1 MISINNL
8 SIHFTGNPL
17 FEDVTFVVGDKD
29 RIGLVG
35 KNGAGK
41 TTLMRIICGT
51 QEPETGIVII
61 PSGTTVGYLPQEMA
75 FKNTGKTVF
84 EEAIKAFSEALKIEN
99 EIKHITLEISK
110 RTDFETDSY
119 YKLLQSLTEANDRFQ
134 ILGGHDIQGNTEKI
148 LSGLGFSASDF
159 NRQVAEFSGGWQMRV
174 ELAKILLQKPSV
186 ILLDEPTNHLDIESI
201 QWLEDFLSSYEGAVI
216 LVSHDRIFLDNITT
230 RTIEISLGKIYDY
243 KANYS
248 TYETLRA
255 DRRENQ
261 IASFNN
267 QQKQIEQSEKFIE
280 RFRYKSTK
288 SRQVQSRIKLL
299 DKLDRIEVEDIDE
312 SSIHFRFPPAPS
324 PGRVVIEADHITKKY
339 GEHTVLS
346 DISFLID
353 KNDRIAF
360 VGKNGEG
367 KTTLSRIIIKDLEYT
382 GKCEQGHNVSIGY
395 YAQNQSELLDPEKT
409 VFETIDDVAVGDVR
423 KRIRAILGS
432 FLFAEDDIMKKVK
445 VLSGGE
451 KSRLAIAKLL
461 LKPVNLLVLDE
472 PTNHL
477 DMRSKD
483 ILKQALLHY
492 NGTLVIVSHDRYFL
506 HGLATKIFEFKQQ
519 KIRQYIGD
527 IYEFL
532 NSRKIDTLRQ
542 LEISGKIKQGTKEEK
557 NTGQKLNW
565 EKKKLLDKDARRVR
579 GEIEKS
585 ESEIERLESEISE
598 MDKALINPETYKTI
612 LDSADL
618 YTKYNKLKKDIELQM
633 ELWEKSH
640 AGLQK
645 IEKEIS
651 EITEK

>member
-1 MISINNL
+1 MISVNNL
-8 SIHFTGNPL
+8 SIHFTGTFL

-41 TTLMRIICGT
+41 TTLMRIICGM
-51 QEPETGIVII
+51 QEPESGTVII
-61 PSGTTVGYLPQEMA
+61 PSGTTVGYLQQEMA
-75 FKNTGKTVF
+75 FKDTGKTVF
-84 EEAIKAFSEALKIEN
+84 QEAIKAYSEALSIEN
-99 EIKHITLEISK
+99 EIKHITAEIS
-110 RTDFETDSY
+110 RREDYESENY
-119 YKLLQSLTEANDRFQ
+119 YKLLQRLTEANDHFQ
-134 ILGGHDIQGNTEKI
+134 ILGGHDMQGNTEKI
-148 LSGLGFSASDF
+148 LSGLGFSASDQ

-201 QWLEDFLSSYEGAVI
+201 QWLEDYLSSYEGAVI

-248 TYETLRA
+248 TYETLRLE
-255 DRRENQ
+255 RREHQ
-261 IASFNN
+261 LSAYTN

-280 RFRYKSTK
+280 RFRYKATK
-288 SRQVQSRIKLL
+288 SKQVQSRIKML
-299 DKLDRIEVEDIDE
+299 DKIDRIEVEDIDE
-312 SSIHFRFPPAPS
+312 SSIHFRFPPAPNA
-324 PGRVVIEADHITKKY
+324 GKVVIEAEHITKKY
-339 GEHTVLS
+339 GDHTVLS
-346 DISFLID
+346 DLSFMIE
-353 KNDRIAF
+353 KNDRVAF

-367 KTTLSRIIIKDLEYT
+367 KTTLSRIIISDLEYI
-382 GKCEQGHNVSIGY
+382 GMCKLGHNVSIGY

-409 VFETIDDVAVGDVR
+409 VYDTIDEVAVGDVR

-432 FLFAEDDIMKKVK
+432 FLFSESDILKKVK

-477 DMRSKD
+477 DMHSKD

-506 HGLATKIFEFKQQ
+506 HELTTKVYEFKQQ

-532 NSRKIDTLRQ
+532 KSRKIETLRQ
-542 LEISGKIKQGTKEEK
+542 LEISSKPKPFASEEK
-557 NTGQKLNW
+557 SSNNKLNW
-565 EKKKLLDKDARRVR
+565 EKKKLLEKDARKIRTD
-579 GEIEKS
+579 IEKS
-585 ESEIERLESEISE
+585 EMTISSIENEISE
-598 MDKALINPETYKTI
+598 MDKTLVDPETYKTI

-618 YTKYNKLKKDIELQM
+618 YTKYNSLKKDLEKQM
-633 ELWEKSH
+633 GLWEKLNADLS
-640 AGLQK
+640 A
-645 IEKEIS
+645 IENEIS
-651 EITEK
+651 ELV

>member
-1 MISINNL
+1 MISVNNL
-8 SIHFTGNPL
+8 SIHFTGTFL
-17 FEDVTFVVGDKD
+17 FEDVSFVVADKD

-51 QEPETGIVII
+51 QEPESGTVII

-75 FKNTGKTVF
+75 FKDTGKTVF
-84 EEAIKAFSEALKIEN
+84 EEAIKAFAEALSVESDIRHFTA
-99 EIKHITLEISK
+99 EIARRE
-110 RTDFETDSY
+110 DFESESY
-119 YKLLQSLTEANDRFQ
+119 YKLLQRLTEANDRFQ
-134 ILGGHDIQGNTEKI
+134 ILGGQDMQGNTEKI
-148 LSGLGFSASDF
+148 LTGLGFSASDQ
-159 NRQVAEFSGGWQMRV
+159 NRQVSEFSGGWQMRV

-230 RTIEISLGKIYDY
+230 RTIEISLGKISDY

-248 TYETLRA
+248 AYEILRA
-255 DRRENQ
+255 ERREHQ
-261 IASFNN
+261 ISAFTN
-267 QQKQIEQSEKFIE
+267 QQKSIEQSEKFIE

-299 DKLDRIEVEDIDE
+299 DKLDRIEVEDIDK

-324 PGRVVIEADHITKKY
+324 SGKVVIEAEHVTKVY
-339 GEHTVLS
+339 GNHVVLS
-346 DISFLID
+346 DLSFMID
-353 KNDRIAF
+353 KNDRVAF

-367 KTTLSRIIIKDLEYT
+367 KTTLSRMIIGELEYT
-382 GKCEQGHNVSIGY
+382 GSCKLGHNVSIGY

-409 VFETIDDVAVGDVR
+409 VYDTIDEVAVGEVR
-423 KRIRAILGS
+423 SRIRAILGS
-432 FLFAEDDIMKKVK
+432 FLFSEADILKKVK

-506 HGLATKIFEFKQQ
+506 HGLATKVFEFKQQ
-519 KIRQYIGD
+519 KISQFMGD

-532 NSRKIDTLRQ
+532 NSRKIETLRQ
-542 LEISGKIKQGTKEEK
+542 LELSAKKRPSLSEEK
-557 NTGQKLNW
+557 NSSNKVIW
-565 EKKKLLDKDARRVR
+565 EKKRLLEKDARKVR
-579 GEIEKS
+579 TEIEKS
-585 ESEIERLESEISE
+585 EKMIGQVENEIAE
-598 MDKALINPETYKTI
+598 MDRTLVDPETYKTI
-612 LDSADL
+612 LDSTDM
-618 YTKYNKLKKDIELQM
+618 YTKYNSLKKDLEKQM
-633 ELWEKSH
+633 EFWEK
-640 AGLQK
+640 LQSDLSV

-651 EITEK
+651 ELA